1 MSLDLDRDFIGYGPT
16 PPNPQWPGG
25 ARLALNFV
33 LNYEEGSE
41 PSHADGDG
49 VSETG
54 LTELGTAASGVPGRD
69 LAAESMFE
77 YGARVGVWR
86 LLRLF
91 SDRDLPLTV
100 FACAQALE
108 RNPAVAHAIAAADH
122 DICAHGLRWVRHTDL
137 DEASERAQIAA
148 AYAAIERATGR
159 RPDGWYCRYAPGLN
173 TRRLVVEHGGF
184 LYDSDSYADEL
195 PYWTMVTG
203 QPHLIV
209 PYSLTTNDTK
219 FVRGGMSMGDQF
231 TAFLRDSVEM
241 LVEEGRDHPK
251 MMSVGLHARVIGHP
265 ARARALGGFL
275 DEMAARNDVWVTRR
289 VDIAHHWLARHP
301 PPFMS
306 GGRACDL

>member
-1 MSLDLDRDFIGYGPT
+1 MPLDLERDFIGYGPN
-16 PPNPQWPGG
+16 PPDPNWPGG
-25 ARLALNFV
+25 ARLAINFV

-41 PSHADGDG
+41 PSHPDGDG

-91 SDRDLPLTV
+91 RERSLPLTV

-108 RNPAVAHAIAAADH
+108 RNAAVAEAIASGGY

-137 DEASERAQIAA
+137 DEAEERRQIATA
-148 AYAAIERATGR
+148 FTAIELTTGR
-159 RPDGWYCRYAPGLN
+159 PPEGWYCRYSPGLN
-173 TRRLVVEHGGF
+173 TRRLVAEHGGF
-184 LYDSDSYADEL
+184 IYDSDSYADEL
-195 PYWTMVTG
+195 PYWTQVG
-203 QPHLIV
+203 DRAHLIV

-219 FVRGGMSMGDQF
+219 FVRGGMSIGDHF
-231 TAFLRDSVEM
+231 TTFLRDSIEM
-241 LVEEGRDHPK
+241 LVEEGAEHPK

-265 ARARALGGFL
+265 ARARALAGLL
-275 DEMAARNDVWVTRR
+275 DELAARPDVWITRR
-289 VDIAHHWLARHP
+289 VDIARHWLAEHP
-301 PPFMS
+301 APAVT
-306 GGRACDL
+306 GAGA